1 MKTLVHSRGFTLLE
15 ILVVVVILGI
25 IAAIAY
31 PSYNSA
37 IAKSRRAQAVACL
50 QDHAQFAERFYT
62 TNLTYVGLPS
72 GAGNPFGLACTTD
85 KGLNNYYSFSV
96 SNVAARAYTVSTTAT
111 STQMSSD
118 PAHCSTM
125 SITQTGVRSVT
136 GGGSLNTCF

>member
-1 MKTLVHSRGFTLLE
+1 MKTPVHSRGFTLLE
-15 ILVVVVILGI
+15 ILIVVVILGI

-31 PSYNSA
+31 PSYTSA
-37 IAKSRRAQAVACL
+37 IAKSRRGQAVACL
-50 QDHAQFAERFYT
+50 QDHAQFAERYYT

-72 GAGNPFGLACTTD
+72 GTNPFGLTCTTD

-111 STQMSSD
+111 SAQQSSD
-118 PAHCSTM
+118 PEHCSTM
-125 SITQTGVRSVT
+125 SINQTGARSVS